1 MKRLI
6 CLVLCLI
13 VLLSVPC
20 LALEAAP
27 ADALTLSAPSA
38 VLMHTDGTV
47 LYEKDAHRPM
57 PPASVTKVMTLLLA
71 AEAIDAGA
79 LAMTDVVTASAHA
92 CSMGGSQVWL
102 EEGEQLTVEQL
113 LKCVV
118 LASANDC
125 AVALAEAVAGS
136 EEAFVTRM
144 NDRAKQLGMENT
156 KFVNCCGLDAQGHL
170 TTAYDIALMSR
181 ELMRHSWIEA
191 YTTLWQDTIRDGAFT
206 LTNTNKMVRH
216 YDGMIGLKTGSTS
229 QAGFCLS
236 AVARRDGMTLVA
248 VALGAENSTKRTA
261 DIRTLLDYG
270 FANYCEIPVV
280 PSDPLPQLDVRMGT
294 KKTVPLMLGETA
306 GLLAEKSNAG
316 TLVTHLDLAA
326 NLQAP
331 IERGEQ
337 VGTLSVMDGDTV
349 LRQIPV
355 VAAEDCPRQ
364 TAGRI
369 FLRLLSWLGMRKK

>member
-13 VLLSVPC
+13 TLLSVPC

-27 ADALTLSAPSA
+27 ADAMTLSAPSA

-47 LYEKDAHRPM
+47 LYEKEAHRPM

-71 AEAIDAGA
+71 AEAIDAGM
-79 LAMTDVVTASAHA
+79 LTMTDVVTASAYA

-136 EEAFVTRM
+136 EEAFVARM

-156 KFVNCCGLDAQGHL
+156 TFINCCGLDAQGHL

-206 LTNTNKMVRH
+206 LTNTNKMIRH

-248 VALGAENSTKRTA
+248 VVLNAENSTKRTA

-270 FANYCEIPVV
+270 FANYCEIPIV
-280 PSDPLPQLDVRMGT
+280 PSDPLPELDVRMGT

-306 GLLAEKSNAG
+306 GLLAEKNNVSD
-316 TLVTHLDLAA
+316 LVTHLDLAA

-364 TAGRI
+364 TVGQI

>member
-1 MKRLI
+1 MKRRI
-6 CLVLCLI
+6 CLVLCLMT
-13 VLLSVPC
+13 LLAVPC
-20 LALEAAP
+20 AALEAAP
-27 ADALTLSAPSA
+27 ADALTISAPSA

-71 AEAIDAGA
+71 AEAIEEGR
-79 LAMTDVVTASAHA
+79 MTMSDVVAASAHA
-92 CSMGGSQVWL
+92 CAMGGSQVWL

-136 EEAFVTRM
+136 EEVFVAQM
-144 NDRAKQLGMENT
+144 NERAKQLGMENT
-156 KFVNCCGLDAQGHL
+156 NFVNCCGLDAQGHL

-181 ELMRHSWIEA
+181 ELMRYDWIEN

-206 LTNTNKMVRH
+206 LTNTNKMIRH

-248 VALGAENSTKRTA
+248 VVLGAENSTKRTA

-270 FANYCEIPVV
+270 FANYCEIPIV
-280 PSDPLPQLDVRMGT
+280 PSDPLPDLDVSLGT
-294 KKTVPLMLGETA
+294 KKTVPLMLGEA
-306 GLLAEKSNAG
+306 VGFLAEKSNAG
-316 TLVTHLDLAA
+316 AMITHLDLAA

-331 IERGEQ
+331 VKKGQQ

-349 LRQIPV
+349 LRQVSV

-364 TAGRI
+364 TVGQI

>member
-79 LAMTDVVTASAHA
+79 LAMADVVTASAHA

-144 NDRAKQLGMENT
+144 SDRAKQLGMENT

-181 ELMRHSWIEA
+181 ELMRHSWIED

-248 VALGAENSTKRTA
+248 VVLGAENSTKRTA

-270 FANYCEIPVV
+270 FANYCEIPIV

-364 TAGRI
+364 TVGRI

>member
-13 VLLSVPC
+13 TLLSVPC

-27 ADALTLSAPSA
+27 ADAMTLSAPSA

-47 LYEKDAHRPM
+47 LYEKDAHQPM

-71 AEAIDAGA
+71 AEAIDSGM

-156 KFVNCCGLDAQGHL
+156 NFVNCCGLDAQGHL
-170 TTAYDIALMSR
+170 TTAYDIALMSG
-181 ELMRHSWIEA
+181 ELMCHSWIET

-206 LTNTNKMVRH
+206 LTNTNKMIRH

-248 VALGAENSTKRTA
+248 VVLGAENSTKRTA

-270 FANYCEIPVV
+270 FANYCEIPIV
-280 PSDPLPQLDVRMGT
+280 PSDPLPELDVRMGT

-306 GLLAEKSNAG
+306 GLLAEKNNVSD
-316 TLVTHLDLAA
+316 LVTHLDLAA

-364 TAGRI
+364 TVGQI

>member
-6 CLVLCLI
+6 GLVLCLF
-13 VLLSVPC
+13 VLLPLPC
-20 LALEAAP
+20 MALQPAP
-27 ADALTLSAPSA
+27 EQALTLSAPSA
-38 VLMHTDGTV
+38 LLMHMDGTV

-57 PPASVTKVMTLLLA
+57 APASVTKVMTLLLA
-71 AEAIDAGA
+71 AEAIDAGQ
-79 LAMTDVVTASAHA
+79 LSLTDVITASAHA

-102 EEGEQLTVEQL
+102 EEGEQMTVEQL

-136 EEAFVTRM
+136 EEAFVARM
-144 NDRAKQLGMENT
+144 NHRAQQLGMQNT

-181 ELMRHSWIEA
+181 ELMRHSWMEA

-206 LTNTNKMVRH
+206 LTNTNKMIRH

-229 QAGFCLS
+229 GAGFCLS

-248 VALGAENSTKRTA
+248 VVLGAETSTKRTS

-270 FANYCEIPVV
+270 FANYCELPIV
-280 PSDPLPQLDVRMGT
+280 PSDPLPEIRVRMGT
-294 KKTVPLMLGETA
+294 KKTVPLMLGESS
-306 GLLAEKSNAG
+306 GILAEKSQAG
-316 TLVTHLDLAA
+316 TLVTHLDLETD
-326 NLQAP
+326 LQAP
-331 IERGEQ
+331 VERGRQ
-337 VGTLSVMDGDTV
+337 VGTLSVMEGDTV
-349 LRQIPV
+349 LQQVPV

-364 TAGRI
+364 TVGQI
-369 FLRLLSWLGMRKK
+369 FLRLFSWLGMRKK

>member
-181 ELMRHSWIEA
+181 ELMRHSWIED

-248 VALGAENSTKRTA
+248 VVLGAENSTKRTA

-270 FANYCEIPVV
+270 FANYCEIPIV

-364 TAGRI
+364 TVGRI

>member
-248 VALGAENSTKRTA
+248 VVLGAENSTKRTA

-270 FANYCEIPVV
+270 FANYCEIPIV

-306 GLLAEKSNAG
+306 GLLTEKSNAG

-364 TAGRI
+364 TVGRI

>member
-13 VLLSVPC
+13 TLLSVPC

-27 ADALTLSAPSA
+27 ADAMTLSAPSA

-47 LYEKDAHRPM
+47 LYEKDAHQPM

-71 AEAIDAGA
+71 AEAIDSGM

-156 KFVNCCGLDAQGHL
+156 NFVNCCGLDAQGHL

-181 ELMRHSWIEA
+181 ELMRHSWIET

-206 LTNTNKMVRH
+206 LTNTNKMIRH

-248 VALGAENSTKRTA
+248 VVLGAENSTKRTA

-270 FANYCEIPVV
+270 FANYCEIPIV
-280 PSDPLPQLDVRMGT
+280 PSDPLPELDVRMGT
-294 KKTVPLMLGETA
+294 KKTVPLMIGETA

-316 TLVTHLDLAA
+316 ALITHLDLAA

-331 IERGEQ
+331 IDRGEQ

-364 TAGRI
+364 TVGQI

>member
-248 VALGAENSTKRTA
+248 VVLGAENSTKRTA

-270 FANYCEIPVV
+270 FANYCEIPIV

-364 TAGRI
+364 TVGRI

>member
-79 LAMTDVVTASAHA
+79 LAMADVVTASAHA

-181 ELMRHSWIEA
+181 ELMRHSWIED

-248 VALGAENSTKRTA
+248 VVLGAENSTKRTA

-270 FANYCEIPVV
+270 FANYCEIPIV

-364 TAGRI
+364 TVGRI

>member
-27 ADALTLSAPSA
+27 SDALTLSAPSA

-248 VALGAENSTKRTA
+248 VVLGAENSTKRTA

-270 FANYCEIPVV
+270 FANYCEIPIV
-280 PSDPLPQLDVRMGT
+280 PSDPLPQLDVRMGA

-364 TAGRI
+364 TVGRI

>member
-6 CLVLCLI
+6 GLVLCLF
-13 VLLSVPC
+13 VLLPLPC
-20 LALEAAP
+20 MALQPAP
-27 ADALTLSAPSA
+27 AEALTLSAPSA
-38 VLMHTDGTV
+38 LLMHTDGTV

-57 PPASVTKVMTLLLA
+57 APASVTKVMTLLLA
-71 AEAIDAGA
+71 AEAIDAGQ
-79 LAMTDVVTASAHA
+79 LSLTDVITASAHA

-102 EEGEQLTVEQL
+102 EEGEQMTVEQL

-136 EEAFVTRM
+136 EEAFVARM
-144 NDRAKQLGMENT
+144 NHRAQQLGMQNT

-181 ELMRHSWIEA
+181 ELMRHSWMEA

-206 LTNTNKMVRH
+206 LTNTNKMIRH

-229 QAGFCLS
+229 GAGFCLS

-248 VALGAENSTKRTA
+248 VVLGAETSTKRTS

-270 FANYCEIPVV
+270 FANYCEWPIV
-280 PSDPLPQLDVRMGT
+280 PSDPLPEIRVRMGT
-294 KKTVPLMLGETA
+294 KKTVPLMLGESS
-306 GLLAEKSNAG
+306 GILAEKSQAG
-316 TLVTHLDLAA
+316 ILVTHLDLETD
-326 NLQAP
+326 LQAP
-331 IERGEQ
+331 IEKGRQ
-337 VGTLSVMDGDTV
+337 VGTLSVMEGNTV
-349 LRQIPV
+349 LRQVPV

-364 TAGRI
+364 TVGQI
-369 FLRLLSWLGMRKK
+369 FLRLFSWLGMRKK